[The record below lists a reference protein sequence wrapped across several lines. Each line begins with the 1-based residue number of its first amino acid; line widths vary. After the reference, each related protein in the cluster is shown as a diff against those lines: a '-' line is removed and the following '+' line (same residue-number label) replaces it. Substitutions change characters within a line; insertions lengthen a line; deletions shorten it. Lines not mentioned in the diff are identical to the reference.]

1 MAENVRGDFCAEI
14 ARRRRRAPRAKTLNS
29 RAWSG
34 RGRCCRTWSG
44 VTTTRCGNPTRRA
57 GSGGALSPTPGR
69 GAWTTDRSIGRGSSC
84 DGCWASVARTRVE
97 WRSRGFDIAFP
108 AGEPRVLLVGF
119 DPFRLHR
126 ELGQSNP
133 SGVVALALHGARVA
147 GANVRSAVLPVRFR
161 DFDAGL
167 VEELLGP
174 VFAGASG
181 PLTLAMTISMGGEH
195 FDLERFAGRRRAPT
209 QRDNQDVR
217 AAAPNAPLPDQPEG
231 PEFLE
236 FSLPAAA
243 MTRVRGR
250 WRVRDNR
257 NVETAQGGVLRAV
270 NLAALAGAT
279 AVAGSGGAFL
289 SNEVTY
295 RSLLLQRRLGAA
307 FPLGHLHTPAI
318 VGHDGAVLAAMVAQA
333 RDILTAAL
341 TATAS
346 RQTP

>member
-1 MAENVRGDFCAEI
+1 MCR
-14 ARRRRRAPRAKTLNS
+14 NS
-29 RAWSG
+29 A
-34 RGRCCRTWSG
+34 
-44 VTTTRCGNPTRRA
+44 
-57 GSGGALSPTPGR
+57 SPP
-69 GAWTTDRSIGRGSSC
+69 ASTTDRDVELARLERARALLPDVVGRYDDALREPDAARRIWRRAVADARAGRL
-84 DGCWASVARTRVE
+84 DDRPLYWARLQLRRMLGERCAGAVE

-108 AGEPRVLLVGF
+108 AGEPRVLLIGF

-133 SGVVALALHGARVA
+133 SGMVALALHGARVA

-167 VEELLGP
+167 VEELLRP
-174 VFAGASG
+174 VFVGASG

-217 AAAPNAPLPDQPEG
+217 AAAPNAPPPDQPEG

-257 NVETAQGGVLRAV
+257 TLRAV
-270 NLAALAGAT
+270 NLAALVGAT

-318 VGHDGAVLAAMVAQA
+318 VGHDAAVLADMVAQT

-341 TATAS
+341 TAP
-346 RQTP
+346 R

>member
-1 MAENVRGDFCAEI
+1 MCGNSASPPARAAGQDVELARLERARALLPDVVGRYDDALREPDA
-14 ARRRRRAPRAKTLNS
+14 ARRIWRRAVAD
-29 RAWSG
+29 A
-34 RGRCCRTWSG
+34 
-44 VTTTRCGNPTRRA
+44 RA
-57 GSGGALSPTPGR
+57 GRLD
-69 GAWTTDRSIGRGSSC
+69 DRPLY
-84 DGCWASVARTRVE
+84 WARLQLRRMLGERCADAVE

-126 ELGQSNP
+126 DLGQSNP
-133 SGVVALALHGARVA
+133 SGVMALALHGARVA
-147 GANVRSAVLPVRFR
+147 GANVRSAILPVRFR

-174 VFAGASG
+174 VFTGASG

-318 VGHDGAVLAAMVAQA
+318 AGHDGAVLAAMVAQA